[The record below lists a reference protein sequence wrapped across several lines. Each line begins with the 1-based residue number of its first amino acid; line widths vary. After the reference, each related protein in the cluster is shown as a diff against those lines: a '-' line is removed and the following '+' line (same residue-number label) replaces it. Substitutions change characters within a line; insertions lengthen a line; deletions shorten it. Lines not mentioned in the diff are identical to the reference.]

1 MTEFSKDLSK
11 QFTGKE
17 AIKERAEARLRH
29 NISDIPYYDRGLDI
43 NEFTYGSKVFAIQQ
57 ALRDFSP
64 NVTIDTVNNRV
75 QIYDIDI
82 DIDTVLDNEE

>member
-1 MTEFSKDLSK
+1 MIEFSKDLSK
-11 QFTGKE
+11 QYTGKE

-64 NVTIDTVNNRV
+64 NITVNSINNRV
-75 QIYDIDI
+75 QIYDVIIDV
-82 DIDTVLDNEE
+82 DTVLQSEE